1 MGFEFAETMS
11 GTIEWDA
18 APGVRHPFSFEVTAH
33 AHSMRAHVRDGR
45 AELHGVIHAPPR
57 ADAAD
62 AQGTITIR
70 VVGQK
75 IIRYELAF
83 TADDGAPL
91 TLTGQKDIRW
101 LAPLKTFTEL
111 PAEIRDDAGRRVA
124 RCSTRFDL
132 RHDGWG
138 FLRSFRPA

>member
-18 APGVRHPFSFEVTAH
+18 EPGVSRPFSFEVTAH
-33 AHSMRAHVRDGR
+33 AASTRAHLRDGR
-45 AELHGVIHAPPR
+45 AELHGVVHAPPR
-57 ADAAD
+57 ADTAD

-70 VVGQK
+70 PIGRR

-83 TADDGAPL
+83 TADDGARL

-101 LAPLKTFTEL
+101 LAPFKTFTAL
-111 PAEIRDDAGRRVA
+111 PAEIRDEAGRRLA
-124 RCSTRFDL
+124 RCTTSFDL
-132 RHDGWG
+132 RNDGWG